1 MVRMARMARTV
12 MMVMMEIVVMMVIMM
27 MYDDGNNV
35 YSTQQNAAYNRHAY
49 LSELCDLLFVCFAQ
63 FSV

>member
-1 MVRMARMARTV
+1 MAMVRMARTV
-12 MMVMMEIVVMMVIMM
+12 MMVMMVIVVMMVMM
-27 MYDDGNNV
+27 MCDDGNNL

>member
-1 MVRMARMARTV
+1 MARTV
-12 MMVMMEIVVMMVIMM
+12 MMVMMVIVVMMVIMM

-35 YSTQQNAAYNRHAY
+35 YSTQQNAAYNTHAD
-49 LSELCDLLFVCFAQ
+49 SSTLCDLLFVCFAQ